1 VRNIRRHAK
10 QTMDRAEKDGEVGQ
24 DDVKGAEKRLD
35 GMTKKHTDAIDALLE
50 RKEAELLE
58 V

>member
-1 VRNIRRHAK
+1 
-10 QTMDRAEKDGEVGQ
+10 MDRAEKDGEVGQ